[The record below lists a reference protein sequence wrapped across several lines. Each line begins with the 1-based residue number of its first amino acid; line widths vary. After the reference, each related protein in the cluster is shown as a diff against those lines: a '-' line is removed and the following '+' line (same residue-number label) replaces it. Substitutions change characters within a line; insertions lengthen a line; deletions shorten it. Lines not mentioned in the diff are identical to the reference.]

1 MSKFSNTYKRGMPL
15 KEQYAM
21 ICALVKRNPGVIKRE
36 VHKRTGIPMRTLH
49 RRTKELASK
58 GILVVENGRLTVCED
73 LPKKRIN
80 AQIRDPVF
88 EFGKRLPADVV
99 EKGIKWLSV
108 KAFFGLC
115 NRDITFQDD
124 GIVQKI
130 TIETNGSLISCED
143 CQKLWRLL
151 KEAFRVPF
159 VCVDY
164 GLVIH
169 GHEIGHSLETYE
181 EMEDLLDLAMQ
192 KYEDNK
198 IVLTKDCSL
207 QRLAEEIEKLR

>member
-1 MSKFSNTYKRGMPL
+1 MSKSSNTYKRGMPL
-15 KEQYAM
+15 KEQYTM
-21 ICALVKRNPGVIKRE
+21 ICALVKRNPRVTKRE

-80 AQIRDPVF
+80 AQIENPVF
-88 EFGKRLPADVV
+88 EFKKRLPADVV
-99 EKGIKWLSV
+99 EQGIEWLSV

-151 KEAFRVPF
+151 KEAFRVPL

-164 GLVIH
+164 GLVIR
-169 GHEIGHSLETYE
+169 GRDIGYILEAPDG
-181 EMEDLLDLAMQ
+181 MEDLLNLVVQ
-192 KYEDNK
+192 QEGKRVILNK
-198 IVLTKDCSL
+198 DHTI
-207 QRLAEEIEKLR
+207 QRLQEEIQKLSQ